1 MAPAKSPKTTDGA
14 KKTVKTP
21 KVKKAGDEKKKAR
34 RRQETFALYIYKVL
48 R

>member
-1 MAPAKSPKTTDGA
+1 MAPSKSPAAEA
-14 KKTVKTP
+14 KKTVKTV
-21 KVKKAGDEKKKAR
+21 KVKKATDGKKKNK